1 MSYIQ
6 NFTGATY
13 PIHASLESVEKS
25 VKGSVK
31 GAVNEVKDVAGD
43 VSDAMKSVKPASG
56 PTGVDLYSRFALAG
70 ALCCMITHGAMTP
83 IDVVK
88 TRIQLEPTVYNKG
101 MFGSF
106 SQIIRNEG
114 AGALLTGLGPT
125 CLGYFLQG
133 GFKFGGYELFKKQ
146 IVDSIGMKTAQE
158 NRMSVYLG
166 ASALAEFFADIALCP
181 LEATRIR
188 LVSQPTFANGLLGGF
203 SRIAREE
210 GLGGFYAGFGPILFK
225 QVPYNMAKFATMEIV
240 LEQALK
246 VYGKTKAQLTPTEAP
261 IFNLGSGLIAGFAAA
276 TISQPADTL
285 LSKINKTK
293 GAPGESTLGRLAK
306 FSKELGFSGLF
317 TGLSTRLVMVGTM
330 TAFQFGIYGEIKKA
344 LGATNSVEIA
354 KA

>member
-6 NFTGATY
+6 NFTGVSY
-13 PIHASLESVEKS
+13 PIHSTVESVKDT
-25 VKGSVK
+25 VKDTVKDVK
-31 GAVNEVKDVAGD
+31 GAVNVQ
-43 VSDAMKSVKPASG
+43 SPVKPAG
-56 PTGVDLYSRFALAG
+56 PTGVDLYARFALAG
-70 ALCCMITHGAMTP
+70 SLCCCITHGAMTP

-106 SQIIRNEG
+106 RQIVATEG

-125 CLGYFLQG
+125 AMGYFLQG
-133 GFKFGGYELFKKQ
+133 GFKFGGYELFKKM
-146 IVDSIGMKTAQE
+146 IVEQLGMKTSQE
-158 NRMSVYLG
+158 NRMSVYLA

-188 LVSQPTFANGLLGGF
+188 LVSQPTFANGLVGGF
-203 SRIAREE
+203 ARIAREE
-210 GLGGFYAGFGPILFK
+210 GIGGFYAGFGPILFK

-240 LEQALK
+240 LENALHM
-246 VYGKTKAQLTPTEAP
+246 YGKTKAQLSHSEATA
-261 IFNLGSGLIAGFAAA
+261 FNLGSGLIAGFAAA

-285 LSKINKTK
+285 LSKVNKTK
-293 GAPGESTLGRLAK
+293 ALPGETTTGRLIKIAK
-306 FSKELGFSGLF
+306 DLGPVGLF
-317 TGLSTRLVMVGTM
+317 TGLTTRLVMVGTM
-330 TAFQFGIYGEIKKA
+330 TALQFGIYGQIKTA

>member
-6 NFTGATY
+6 NFTGVSY
-13 PIHASLESVEKS
+13 PIHSTVESVKDT
-25 VKGSVK
+25 VKDTVKDVK
-31 GAVNEVKDVAGD
+31 GAVNVQPP
-43 VSDAMKSVKPASG
+43 VKPAG
-56 PTGVDLYSRFALAG
+56 PTGVDLYARFALAG
-70 ALCCMITHGAMTP
+70 SLCCGITHGAMTP

-106 SQIIRNEG
+106 RQIVATEG

-125 CLGYFLQG
+125 AMGYFLQG
-133 GFKFGGYELFKKQ
+133 GFKFGGYELFKKM
-146 IVDSIGMKTAQE
+146 IVEQLGMKTSQE
-158 NRMSVYLG
+158 NRMSVYLA

-188 LVSQPTFANGLLGGF
+188 LVSQPTFANGLVGGF
-203 SRIAREE
+203 ARIAREE
-210 GLGGFYAGFGPILFK
+210 GIGGFYAGFGPILFK

-240 LEQALK
+240 LENALHM
-246 VYGKTKAQLTPTEAP
+246 YGKTKAQLSHSEATA
-261 IFNLGSGLIAGFAAA
+261 FNLGSGLIAGFAAA

-285 LSKINKTK
+285 LSKVNKTK
-293 GAPGESTLGRLAK
+293 ALPGETTAGRLIKIAK
-306 FSKELGFSGLF
+306 DLGPVGLF
-317 TGLSTRLVMVGTM
+317 TGLTTRLVMVGTM
-330 TAFQFGIYGEIKKA
+330 TALQFGIYGQIKTA

>member
-6 NFTGATY
+6 NFTGVSY
-13 PIHASLESVEKS
+13 PIHSTVESVKDT
-25 VKGSVK
+25 VKDTVKDVK
-31 GAVNEVKDVAGD
+31 GAVNVQ
-43 VSDAMKSVKPASG
+43 SPVKPAG
-56 PTGVDLYSRFALAG
+56 PTGVDLYAHFALAG
-70 ALCCMITHGAMTP
+70 SLCCGITHGAMTP

-106 SQIIRNEG
+106 RQIVATEG

-125 CLGYFLQG
+125 AMGYFLQG
-133 GFKFGGYELFKKQ
+133 GFKFGGYELFKKM
-146 IVDSIGMKTAQE
+146 IVEQLGMKTSQE
-158 NRMSVYLG
+158 NRMSVYLA

-188 LVSQPTFANGLLGGF
+188 LVSQPTFANGLVGGF
-203 SRIAREE
+203 ARIAREE
-210 GLGGFYAGFGPILFK
+210 GIGGFYAGFGPILFK

-240 LEQALK
+240 LENALHM
-246 VYGKTKAQLTPTEAP
+246 YGKTKAQLSHSEATA
-261 IFNLGSGLIAGFAAA
+261 FNLGSGLIAGFAAA

-285 LSKINKTK
+285 LSKVNKTK
-293 GAPGESTLGRLAK
+293 ALPGETTTGRLIKIAK
-306 FSKELGFSGLF
+306 DLGPVGLF
-317 TGLSTRLVMVGTM
+317 TGLTTRLVMVGTM
-330 TAFQFGIYGEIKKA
+330 TALQFGIYGQIKTA

>member
-6 NFTGATY
+6 NFTGVSY
-13 PIHASLESVEKS
+13 PIHSTVESVKDT
-25 VKGSVK
+25 VKDTVKDVK
-31 GAVNEVKDVAGD
+31 GAVNVQ
-43 VSDAMKSVKPASG
+43 SPVKPAG
-56 PTGVDLYSRFALAG
+56 PTGVDLYARFALAG
-70 ALCCMITHGAMTP
+70 SLCCCITHGAMTP

-106 SQIIRNEG
+106 RQIVATEG

-125 CLGYFLQG
+125 AMGYFLQG
-133 GFKFGGYELFKKQ
+133 GFKFGGYELFKKM
-146 IVDSIGMKTAQE
+146 IVEQLGMKTSQE
-158 NRMSVYLG
+158 NRMSVYLA

-188 LVSQPTFANGLLGGF
+188 LVSQPTFANGLVGGF
-203 SRIAREE
+203 ARIAREE
-210 GLGGFYAGFGPILFK
+210 GIGGFYAGFGPILFK

-240 LEQALK
+240 LENALHM
-246 VYGKTKAQLTPTEAP
+246 YGKTKAQLSHSEATA
-261 IFNLGSGLIAGFAAA
+261 FNLGSGLIAGFAAA

-285 LSKINKTK
+285 LSKVNKTK
-293 GAPGESTLGRLAK
+293 ALPGETTTGRLIKIAK
-306 FSKELGFSGLF
+306 DLGPVGLF
-317 TGLSTRLVMVGTM
+317 TGLTTRLVMVGTM
-330 TAFQFGIYGEIKKA
+330 TAFQFGIYGQIKTA

>member
-6 NFTGATY
+6 NFTGVSY
-13 PIHASLESVEKS
+13 PIHSTVESVKDT
-25 VKGSVK
+25 VKDTVKDVK
-31 GAVNEVKDVAGD
+31 GAVNVQPP
-43 VSDAMKSVKPASG
+43 VKPAG
-56 PTGVDLYSRFALAG
+56 PTGVDLYARFALAG
-70 ALCCMITHGAMTP
+70 SLCCCITHGAMTP

-106 SQIIRNEG
+106 RQIVATEG

-125 CLGYFLQG
+125 AMGYFLQG
-133 GFKFGGYELFKKQ
+133 GFKFGGYELFKKM
-146 IVDSIGMKTAQE
+146 IVGQLGMKTSQE
-158 NRMSVYLG
+158 NRMSVYLA

-188 LVSQPTFANGLLGGF
+188 LVSQPTFANGLVGGF
-203 SRIAREE
+203 ARIAREE
-210 GLGGFYAGFGPILFK
+210 GIGGFYAGFGPILFK

-240 LEQALK
+240 LENALHM
-246 VYGKTKAQLTPTEAP
+246 YGKTKAQLSHSEATA
-261 IFNLGSGLIAGFAAA
+261 FNLGSGLIAGFAAA

-285 LSKINKTK
+285 LSKVNKTK
-293 GAPGESTLGRLAK
+293 ALPGETTAGRLIKIAK
-306 FSKELGFSGLF
+306 DLGPVGLF
-317 TGLSTRLVMVGTM
+317 TGLTTRLVMVGTM
-330 TAFQFGIYGEIKKA
+330 TALQFGIYGQIKTA

>member
-6 NFTGATY
+6 NFTGVSY
-13 PIHASLESVEKS
+13 PIHSTVESVKDT
-25 VKGSVK
+25 VKDTVKDVK
-31 GAVNEVKDVAGD
+31 GAVNVQ
-43 VSDAMKSVKPASG
+43 SPVKPAG
-56 PTGVDLYSRFALAG
+56 PTGVDLYARFALAG
-70 ALCCMITHGAMTP
+70 SLCCCITHGAMTP

-106 SQIIRNEG
+106 RQIVATEG

-125 CLGYFLQG
+125 AMGYFLQG
-133 GFKFGGYELFKKQ
+133 GFKFGGYELFKKM
-146 IVDSIGMKTAQE
+146 IVEQLGMKTSQE
-158 NRMSVYLG
+158 NRMSVYLA

-188 LVSQPTFANGLLGGF
+188 LVSQPTFANGLVGGF
-203 SRIAREE
+203 ARIAREE
-210 GLGGFYAGFGPILFK
+210 GIGGFYAGFGPILFK

-240 LEQALK
+240 LENALHM
-246 VYGKTKAQLTPTEAP
+246 YGKTKAQLSHSEATA
-261 IFNLGSGLIAGFAAA
+261 FNLGSGLIAGFAAA

-285 LSKINKTK
+285 LSKVNKTK
-293 GAPGESTLGRLAK
+293 ALPGETTAGRLIKIAK
-306 FSKELGFSGLF
+306 DLGPVGLF
-317 TGLSTRLVMVGTM
+317 TGLTTRLVMVGTM
-330 TAFQFGIYGEIKKA
+330 TALQFGIYGQIKTA